1 MKSTV
6 VLTFTYPSVKEY
18 FDEFL
23 KSMNAQT
30 ERNFDLIIVN
40 DGLENV
46 ADKVG
51 DFPLLDISIFN
62 CEKTPAKNREFGLRL
77 VKEKGYKYCILA
89 DSDDCFSE
97 NRVADSVKVLQN
109 SDIVANDLTISNN
122 KGTILIEKYFSK
134 RLVDGYIIPREFL
147 REKNI
152 LGFSNTAFKTEL
164 IDFDIIIPEDLRIV
178 DWYFY
183 TLLLNKGCKATFTSK
198 SITYYRQ
205 SDNNIIGINN
215 VSEEKYRSRY
225 MLKREHYI
233 YLSRIMSGFE
243 DLLLQYGEGGDSYKR
258 QFCKFIN
265 NHIENPF
272 WWEEI

>member
-1 MKSTV
+1 MKSTA
-6 VLTFTYPSVKEY
+6 VLTFTYPSVKDY
-18 FDEFL
+18 FDDFL

-30 ERNFDLIIVN
+30 ERDFDLIIVN
-40 DGLENV
+40 DGLKDV
-46 ADKVG
+46 ADNVG
-51 DFPLLDISIFN
+51 SFPLLDISIFN
-62 CEKTPAKNREFGLRL
+62 CEKTPAKNREYGLRL

-97 NRVADSVKVLQN
+97 NRVADSVKGLQY
-109 SDIVANDLTISNN
+109 SDIVVNDLTISNN
-122 KGTILIEKYFSK
+122 QGTILVEKYFSK
-134 RLVDGYIIPREFL
+134 RLEDGYIIPCEFL

-164 IDFDIIIPEDLRIV
+164 IESDIIIPEDLRIV

-183 TLLLNKGCKATFTSK
+183 TLLLYKGCKAIFTSN

-215 VSEEKYRSRY
+215 VCEEKYRGRY
-225 MLKREHYI
+225 MLKREHYL
-233 YLSRIMSGFE
+233 YLSRVMPGFE
-243 DLLLQYGEGGDSYKR
+243 DLLLQYGEGVESYKR
-258 QFCKFIN
+258 QFSKFIN

>member
-23 KSMNAQT
+23 KSMNAQI

-40 DGLENV
+40 DGLNEV
-46 ADKVG
+46 ADIVR

-77 VKEKGYKYCILA
+77 VKKKGYKYCILA

-97 NRVADSVKVLQN
+97 NRVADSVKCLQN
-109 SDIVANDLTISNN
+109 SDIVVNDLTISNSE
-122 KGTILIEKYFSK
+122 GTILVEKYFSK
-134 RLVDGYIIPREFL
+134 RLVDGYIIPCEFL

-164 IDFDIIIPEDLRIV
+164 IDSDIIIPEDLTIV

-183 TLLLNKGCKATFTSK
+183 TLLLNKGCKATFTSN

-215 VSEEKYRSRY
+215 VSEEKYMRRY
-225 MLKREHYI
+225 MLKREHYL
-233 YLSRIMSGFE
+233 YLSRVMPGFD
-243 DLLLQYGEGGDSYKR
+243 DLLLQYGESEESYKR

-265 NHIENPF
+265 SHIENPF